1 MNLHDTAQVVIG
13 AQFGDEGKGRMI
25 AQYATPY
32 GDQGIV
38 IRFNGG
44 AQAGHT
50 VVRADGLRHVFSHVG
65 SGAFS
70 GAATFLSRF
79 FVCHPIL
86 FLREIDT
93 LAAQGVKPVVYI
105 DPQSPVTTPY
115 DMLIN
120 QIVERERGAAR
131 HGSCGVGFGE
141 TLERHLRPPYAL
153 TVVDLA
159 NRAALLAK
167 LDAIRRDY
175 APVRLMQLGCAA
187 AFERHADLL
196 WSDAILERFLED
208 AEHFLQR
215 VTVSD
220 MRTAT
225 QGRQVLFEG
234 AQGLLLDQD
243 RGFFPHVTRSNT
255 GLRNVVTLAAELAL
269 TRLEVSYVTR
279 AYVTRHGAGP
289 LPHELPEKPYPGV
302 VDPTNV
308 PNAWQGSL
316 RFGWL
321 DLNVLGNAM
330 VGDLADTEG
339 RLGLALKPRLVV
351 TCLDQLGDEK
361 MIYYRDGIQYQ
372 LKIEDFLRLHMD
384 LPLFQSEAPPMS
396 AAIIAD
402 LDDDGG
408 GHTLAV
414 KDSARKSGPGRPA
427 APLRVSSAVRASTTG
442 LLEPSAAD
450 RQILRPRQNEGFRLP
465 NRAGLERWQPGR
477 GSQNSTRL

>member
-1 MNLHDTAQVVIG
+1 MNLHNTAQVVIG

-25 AQYATPY
+25 AQYATHY

-50 VVRADGLRHVFSHVG
+50 VVRPDGLRHVFSHVG

-70 GAATFLSRF
+70 GAATYLSRF

-86 FLREIDT
+86 FLREIDA
-93 LAAQGVKPVVYI
+93 LAAKGVQPVVYI

-131 HGSCGVGFGE
+131 HGSCGIGFGE

-167 LDAIRRDY
+167 LDAIRRGY
-175 APVRLMQLGCAA
+175 APARLTQLGCAA
-187 AFERHADLL
+187 AFERHTDLL
-196 WSDAILERFLED
+196 WSDVILERFIED

-220 MRTAT
+220 MRAAT

-255 GLRNVVTLAAELAL
+255 GLCNVVALAAELAL

-321 DLNVLGNAM
+321 DLNVLSSAI
-330 VGDLADTEG
+330 VGDLADAE
-339 RLGLALKPRLVV
+339 LGLTIKPRLAI
-351 TCLDQLGDEK
+351 TCLDQLGNEK
-361 MIYYRDGIQYQ
+361 MIYYRDGIQQQ
-372 LKIEDFLRLHMD
+372 LKIEDFLRLQMD
-384 LPLFQSEAPPMS
+384 LPLFHSEAPPTPT
-396 AAIIAD
+396 AIVAEIS
-402 LDDDGG
+402 DDGG
-408 GHTLAV
+408 R
-414 KDSARKSGPGRPA
+414 DQR
-427 APLRVSSAVRASTTG
+427 
-442 LLEPSAAD
+442 
-450 RQILRPRQNEGFRLP
+450 
-465 NRAGLERWQPGR
+465 
-477 GSQNSTRL
+477 